1 MTVKLPDRLRLRDGV
16 LVLDDGSDAR
26 EYLRDWARRANVG
39 DDTPVNVLKRESVTR
54 LQDEADMR
62 FTLAS

>member
-39 DDTPVNVLKRESVTR
+39 DDTPVNVLKRESATR

>member
-16 LVLDDGSDAR
+16 LVLDDGSDSR
-26 EYLRDWARRANVG
+26 EYLRDWARRANVS

-54 LQDEADMR
+54 LQDQADMR
-62 FTLAS
+62 FALAS